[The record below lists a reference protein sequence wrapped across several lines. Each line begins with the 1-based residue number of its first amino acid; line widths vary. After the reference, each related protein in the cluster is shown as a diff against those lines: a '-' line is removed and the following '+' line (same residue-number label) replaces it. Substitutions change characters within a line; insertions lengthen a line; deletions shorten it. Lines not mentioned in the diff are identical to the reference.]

1 MRMRVVAGTLMSL
14 VSLSS
19 FAAPTGKLQLP
30 AFDDLQK
37 AAKESVDISL
47 GSLPF
52 HLASEFADS
61 DVDADAKDLLK
72 SVKGVYVR
80 SYQFDSDFAYPR
92 AKIEE
97 VRAQLSREG
106 WSPLVQVKEKEQ
118 RNVDISV
125 ALDGDQVRGVAIV
138 ATEPREFTIVNIVG
152 AVDVKRLGQLQN
164 QLGLPKIAAAMVSS
178 AE

>member
-1 MRMRVVAGTLMSL
+1 MHVAAGALISL
-14 VSLSS
+14 ISLPSL
-19 FAAPTGKLQLP
+19 AAPSGKLELP

-47 GSLPF
+47 GSLPLR
-52 HLASEFADS
+52 LANELAQADG
-61 DVDADAKDLLK
+61 DVDTKDLLK

-106 WSPLVQVKEKEQ
+106 WSPLVQVKQKEQ
-118 RNVDISV
+118 RNVDISI

-152 AVDVKRLGQLQN
+152 AVDVKKLAQLQD
-164 QLGLPKIAAAMVSS
+164 QLGLPNISAAAISGRD
-178 AE
+178 